1 MTYSVKMVKI
11 GMSMVFENVISHM
24 GLLIAGTQLRL
35 LSVFRKA
42 DELAQETSDTLQRE
56 ENTPADSEELSQVL
70 GLCDPGVAP
79 VVQECVGEGLRLP
92 EVRVNLMDGD

>member
-42 DELAQETSDTLQRE
+42 DELAQETSDTIQRE
-56 ENTPADSEELSQVL
+56 ENTPTDSE
-70 GLCDPGVAP
+70 
-79 VVQECVGEGLRLP
+79 
-92 EVRVNLMDGD
+92 